1 MANRYIKIFKFTI
14 YQRHTNQ
21 NYIEISS
28 HPSQNSRQLKNIQ
41 PNQTK
46 PNQTKP
52 NQTNHPTNQL
62 TKQTNK
68 ETNNQTGN
76 HEQWRQKEMLI
87 NYWYYTSLDNSVR
100 RFPLRLKI
108 DIANDWAIRPLD
120 VILYYWDIFTSLF
133 IIAPFTI
140 VKLWKQPSSPSRNL
154 CILVTFCLCDET
166 PGSKAT

>member
-52 NQTNHPTNQL
+52 NQPPNQPTNQ
-62 TKQTNK
+62 TNK
-68 ETNNQTGN
+68 QRN
-76 HEQWRQKEMLI
+76 
-87 NYWYYTSLDNSVR
+87 
-100 RFPLRLKI
+100 
-108 DIANDWAIRPLD
+108 
-120 VILYYWDIFTSLF
+120 
-133 IIAPFTI
+133 
-140 VKLWKQPSSPSRNL
+140 KQSNRKP
-154 CILVTFCLCDET
+154 
-166 PGSKAT
+166 

>member
-1 MANRYIKIFKFTI
+1 MWSFSRGNYWRLVILKIWYLKI
-14 YQRHTNQ
+14 L
-21 NYIEISS
+21 ISS
-28 HPSQNSRQLKNIQ
+28 GKLTKWNCYQNQ
-41 PNQTK
+41 
-46 PNQTKP
+46 
-52 NQTNHPTNQL
+52 PTNQL

-154 CILVTFCLCDET
+154 CILVTFCLCDDET